1 MELREEMKGKEVL
14 DFTLKDQKEGSVTL
28 SDLRGKR
35 VLLSFH
41 PLAWTKVCA
50 QQMKDLEKRYEEFEG
65 YRVVPLGLSVDSVP
79 SKAAWA
85 ATLGVERLS
94 MLADF
99 WPTSRRNPGALPRGG
114 LLREGQH
121 PLDEKG
127 RVLWAKVYDLGQLP
141 TSTSSSTCS
150 RPSEAWLPELGR
162 IGPLS

>member
-1 MELREEMKGKEVL
+1 MELREEMKGKEVQ

-28 SDLRGKR
+28 SELRGKR

-99 WPTSRRNPGALPRGG
+99 WPHGG
-114 LLREGQH
+114 VAATLGLFREREGFSERANIL
-121 PLDEKG
+121 LDEKG

-141 TSTSSSTCS
+141 N
-150 RPSEAWLPELGR
+150 LNELFD
-162 IGPLS
+162 LLKTL

>member
-1 MELREEMKGKEVL
+1 M
-14 DFTLKDQKEGSVTL
+14 
-28 SDLRGKR
+28 
-35 VLLSFH
+35 LSFH

-99 WPTSRRNPGALPRGG
+99 WPHGG
-114 LLREGQH
+114 VAATLGLFREREGFSERANI
-121 PLDEKG
+121 LIDEKG

-141 TSTSSSTCS
+141 N
-150 RPSEAWLPELGR
+150 LNELFD
-162 IGPLS
+162 LLKTL